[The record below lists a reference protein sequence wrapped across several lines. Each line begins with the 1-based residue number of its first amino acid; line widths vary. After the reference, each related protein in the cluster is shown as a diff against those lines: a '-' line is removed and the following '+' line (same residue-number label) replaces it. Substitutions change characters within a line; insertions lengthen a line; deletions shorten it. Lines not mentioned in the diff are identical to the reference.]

1 MRKSSGKRAS
11 TMLEGA
17 GGLAPIAPRPQAP
30 EFSIDPMRIQDVPE
44 VAALERIVFPDPWS
58 VDSFLAE
65 VDRRP
70 DVGWPL
76 VARDADGKIAAYAV
90 VWFIVDEVHI
100 GNIAVRPDLQGQ
112 GHGSR
117 LLRHVLEEGRR
128 RRFHFATLEVRPSNA
143 PALRLY
149 ERYGFR
155 RVAVRARYYRNN
167 GEDAY
172 VLVAPLD
179 GGGVPA

>member
-1 MRKSSGKRAS
+1 MRKSSGKHAS

-17 GGLAPIAPRPQAP
+17 GGLASPVLRPRPPALT
-30 EFSIDPMRIQDVPE
+30 IGPMTLVDVPE
-44 VAALERIVFPDPWS
+44 VAALECRVFPDPWS
-58 VDSFLAE
+58 VDSFLSE

-70 DVGWPL
+70 DVGWPII
-76 VARDADGKIAAYAV
+76 ARDDAGELAAYAV

-100 GNIAVRPDLQGQ
+100 GNIAVRPDLQGR
-112 GHGSR
+112 GAGSA
-117 LLRHVLEEGRR
+117 LLRYVFNEGRR
-128 RRFHFATLEVRPSNA
+128 RGSHFATLEVRPSNVA
-143 PALRLY
+143 ALRLY

-179 GGGVPA
+179 TDGVRA

>member
-17 GGLAPIAPRPQAP
+17 GGLAPIAPRPPALT
-30 EFSIDPMRIQDVPE
+30 IDPMRIQDVPE
-44 VAALERIVFPDPWS
+44 VAALERLVFPDPWS

-70 DVGWPL
+70 DIGWPL
-76 VARDADGKIAAYAV
+76 VARDADGTIAAYAI

-100 GNIAVRPDLQGQ
+100 GNIAVRPDLQGK

-117 LLRHVLEEGRR
+117 LLRHVLDEGRR

-179 GGGVPA
+179 GGGVSG